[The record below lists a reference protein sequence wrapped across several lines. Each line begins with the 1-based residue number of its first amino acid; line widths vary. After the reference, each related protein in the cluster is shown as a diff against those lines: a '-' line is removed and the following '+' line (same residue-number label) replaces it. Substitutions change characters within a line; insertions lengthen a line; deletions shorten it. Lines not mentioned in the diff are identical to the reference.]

1 MLQVEKGENRVE
13 FELYIKFYKSPS
25 GKQNMWIEKD
35 GMEGT
40 RYEVDDTKDVEDIL
54 RGYMGKIIINNLY

>member
-1 MLQVEKGENRVE
+1 MLQVEKGESRVE
-13 FELYIKFYKSPS
+13 IELYIKFYKSPS

-40 RYEVDDTKDVEDIL
+40 RYEVGDTKDVEDIL
-54 RGYMGKIIINNLY
+54 RVYIRS